1 MPDGTVRALLIT
13 PGGALEVVAV
23 APDPAGVA
31 AVVGGRGPADVT
43 ARATW
48 PVRGGDVVTVWTARS
63 APRGAVNELAGRVVD
78 DLMPRLPGPVDRVW
92 ERVHDHPIAG
102 PALLTGYRPGEG
114 GQVGVMVDLSD
125 VAVDLARASADGRRK
140 RRTLAARAQARTQV
154 IALVPTRRL
163 PTA

>member
-92 ERVHDHPIAG
+92 ERVHDHPSRGPRSSPGTGPGRAG
-102 PALLTGYRPGEG
+102 RWG
-114 GQVGVMVDLSD
+114 
-125 VAVDLARASADGRRK
+125 
-140 RRTLAARAQARTQV
+140 
-154 IALVPTRRL
+154 
-163 PTA
+163 